1 MEEVE
6 LAAFGTCTRLIPAVI
21 HGAEGH
27 GKVDVEH
34 GGDTGIIRLSIFCRI
49 KLDANAWSFCGI
61 SLNNFGLAT

>member
-27 GKVDVEH
+27 GKVDVAH
-34 GGDTGIIRLSIFCRI
+34 GGDTGIIR
-49 KLDANAWSFCGI
+49 
-61 SLNNFGLAT
+61 